1 MAIEWLKKQ
10 RTEKFPSQTALA
22 HAAGIKPARYSRI
35 ENGYSEMREE
45 EIEGLAKALQ
55 LTLDEVRSGNINTTK
70 PKVKKTKTPKGVSA
84 ASVVVEPAPKQ
95 PTVPPPISPSVTL
108 PPAETKPGDNLEDP
122 KNFTLMPP
130 AQLLLIGNSNNAD
143 VRSQLQKAATFAEK
157 VLHTSKVRPAVWV
170 AWRDFS
176 REAQKFLRGPIP
188 TVVLANPKP
197 IDIIQSPVRVSK
209 PLPNKPIQGK
219 PSTRGSAPRS
229 QGNKNVF
236 GHFVDVAR
244 ESLPASTSAALN
256 EKAVAAKTTNP
267 EMGFMKHFR
276 RIAEI
281 ELSPAEFDRIAQE
294 AERRDGSRD

>member
-1 MAIEWLKKQ
+1 MAIEWLKKL
-10 RTEKFPSQTALA
+10 RAEKFPSQTALA

-35 ENGYSEMREE
+35 ENGYSEMREDE
-45 EIEGLAKALQ
+45 TEGLAKALQ

-70 PKVKKTKTPKGVSA
+70 PKVEKTKTPRGVIA
-84 ASVVVEPAPKQ
+84 ASVIVEPTPKQ
-95 PTVPPPISPSVTL
+95 PAVPPPISPSVTL
-108 PPAETKPGDNLEDP
+108 PPAETKPGDNLEEP

-130 AQLLLIGNSNNAD
+130 AQLLLCGNSNNAD
-143 VRSQLQKAATFAEK
+143 VRLQLQKAVTFAEK

-188 TVVLANPKP
+188 TVVLAEPKP
-197 IDIIQSPVRVSK
+197 IDIIQRPVHISK
-209 PLPNKPIQGK
+209 PVPIKPVQGK
-219 PSTRGSAPRS
+219 PSTRNSAPRS

-244 ESLPASTSAALN
+244 ESLPAATSAALN
-256 EKAVAAKTTNP
+256 EKALAAKTTNP

-281 ELSPAEFDRIAQE
+281 ELPREEFERIDRE
-294 AERRDGSRD
+294 ASRRDSGG